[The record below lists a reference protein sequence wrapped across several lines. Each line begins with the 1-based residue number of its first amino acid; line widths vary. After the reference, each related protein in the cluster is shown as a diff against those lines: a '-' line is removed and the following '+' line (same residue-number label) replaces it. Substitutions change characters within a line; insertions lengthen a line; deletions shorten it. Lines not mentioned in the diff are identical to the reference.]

1 MSFIFYPSVDF
12 HSHFSDLRRN
22 ITLWFISCLE
32 SPWTIINTAI
42 HKILI
47 RVLIIIKL
55 LEVVTK
61 QMNSYVLLS
70 IRFPWGVYHQFMI
83 QLIIAPFTWFIHVCS
98 DEKVTTLWSLDQH
111 ENKVLY
117 FLLNL
122 QVPFAILG
130 VLHKVLLELYEILL
144 SKVPILLVIIV
155 RCEFVEHL
163 L

>member
-32 SPWTIINTAI
+32 SPWTIFNTAI
-42 HKILI
+42 HEILI

-55 LEVVTK
+55 LKVVTK

-70 IRFPWGVYHQFMI
+70 IRFPWGVYDQFMI

-98 DEKVTTLWSLDQH
+98 DEKVTTLWCLDQH
-111 ENKVLY
+111 ENKEDQHAQRVMLWSSWHQRQAVVS
-117 FLLNL
+117 LIWRT
-122 QVPFAILG
+122 PDSRRSA
-130 VLHKVLLELYEILL
+130 K
-144 SKVPILLVIIV
+144 
-155 RCEFVEHL
+155 
-163 L
+163 